1 MKVRIKKRFR
11 DIDTRKIMFV
21 GEFADY
27 ADDRAEQLAMGGF
40 VIIEESQEDLAV
52 VEDPCKP
59 ADANDENTEK
69 VEQKEDVA
77 AKAESEHVP
86 KSEIPTPTPTPTSTK
101 RKKRS

>member
-40 VIIEESQEDLAV
+40 VAIEESQEDLAV
-52 VEDPCKP
+52 VEDPCNP
-59 ADANDENTEK
+59 SDADDENNEK
-69 VEQKEDVA
+69 VVQKEAVVT
-77 AKAESEHVP
+77 KAESEHVP
-86 KSEIPTPTPTPTSTK
+86 QSEISTPTPTSTR
-101 RKKRS
+101 RKKRT